1 MSFKDTITLGI
12 SYTINN
18 YISIISKKYNIKEN
32 ELHELW
38 SGENNRPSSV
48 SVNQSQ
54 ELQKLSKNELIEM
67 CKNKKLKVSGSKND
81 LISRIISVET
91 QNKQPETQQP
101 ETQQTIIKKL
111 AEKIPKLE
119 IKKNDF
125 GNYEHKETSFIFD
138 SKTQKVYGKQN
149 EDGTISELSSED
161 INLCNKHKFSYL
173 IPNNL
178 DKKINIL
185 DVKVDELDDDTEAVD
200 LEEDLE
206 EEYEYEIEDD
216 EIEDEEEFY
225 EE

>member
-1 MSFKDTITLGI
+1 MSFKDTIISGI
-12 SYTINN
+12 NSTMNN

-32 ELHELW
+32 ELYEIW
-38 SGENNRPSSV
+38 NGNNSTHIQTSS
-48 SVNQSQ
+48 SSQNQ
-54 ELQKLSKNELIEM
+54 ELEKLSKNELIEI
-67 CKNKKLKVSGSKND
+67 CKNKKLKISGSKND
-81 LISRIISVET
+81 LISRIISLET
-91 QNKQPETQQP
+91 QNKQP

-119 IKKNDF
+119 IKKNEF
-125 GNYEHKETSFIFD
+125 GNYEHKETSFVFD

-185 DVKVDELDDDTEAVD
+185 DVKVDELDDDADAVD
-200 LEEDLE
+200 LEDLE

-216 EIEDEEEFY
+216 EIEEEEFY

>member
-1 MSFKDTITLGI
+1 M
-12 SYTINN
+12 NN

-32 ELHELW
+32 ELYEIW
-38 SGENNRPSSV
+38 NGNNNSTHIQTSS
-48 SVNQSQ
+48 SSQNQ
-54 ELQKLSKNELIEM
+54 ELEKLSKNELIEI
-67 CKNKKLKVSGSKND
+67 CKNKKLKISGSKND
-81 LISRIISVET
+81 LISRIISLET
-91 QNKQPETQQP
+91 QNKQP

-119 IKKNDF
+119 IKKNEF
-125 GNYEHKETSFIFD
+125 GNYEHKETSFVFD

-185 DVKVDELDDDTEAVD
+185 DVKVDELDDDADAVD
-200 LEEDLE
+200 LEDLE

-216 EIEDEEEFY
+216 EIEEEEFY

>member
-1 MSFKDTITLGI
+1 MSFKDTIISGI
-12 SYTINN
+12 NSTMNN

-32 ELHELW
+32 ELYEIW
-38 SGENNRPSSV
+38 NGNNSTNIKTSS
-48 SVNQSQ
+48 SSQNQ
-54 ELQKLSKNELIEM
+54 ELEKLTKNELIEI
-67 CKNKKLKVSGSKND
+67 CKNKKLKISGSKND
-81 LISRIISVET
+81 LISRIISLET
-91 QNKQPETQQP
+91 QNKQP

-119 IKKNDF
+119 IKKNEF
-125 GNYEHKETSFIFD
+125 GNYEHKETSFVFD

-185 DVKVDELDDDTEAVD
+185 DVKVDELDDDADAVD
-200 LEEDLE
+200 LEDLE

-216 EIEDEEEFY
+216 EIEEEEEFY

>member
-1 MSFKDTITLGI
+1 MSFKDTIISGI
-12 SYTINN
+12 NSTMNN

-32 ELHELW
+32 ELYEIW
-38 SGENNRPSSV
+38 NGNNSTHIQTSS
-48 SVNQSQ
+48 SSQNQ
-54 ELQKLSKNELIEM
+54 ELEKLSKNELIEI
-67 CKNKKLKVSGSKND
+67 CKNKKLKISGSKND
-81 LISRIISVET
+81 LISRIISLET
-91 QNKQPETQQP
+91 QNKQPETQQ
-101 ETQQTIIKKL
+101 TIIQKL

-119 IKKNDF
+119 IKKNEF
-125 GNYEHKETSFIFD
+125 GNYEHKETSFVFD

-185 DVKVDELDDDTEAVD
+185 DVKVDELDDDADAVD
-200 LEEDLE
+200 LEDLE

-216 EIEDEEEFY
+216 EIEEEEFY